1 MKVPEGFKKFYPVGF
16 LLLLL
21 LQTIYGLK
29 QAVFVFWIQLLK
41 SLHDMKLDHSKAE
54 SCLYFRW
61 TENGLTLW
69 ISWVDNCTSVGKK
82 ELVLNAKKGMTDW
95 LNCNEVGELTEF
107 VG

>member
-1 MKVPEGFKKFYPVGF
+1 MRISLALASLTVSAVLTEPVP
-16 LLLLL
+16 
-21 LQTIYGLK
+21 
-29 QAVFVFWIQLLK
+29 
-41 SLHDMKLDHSKAE
+41 LHDMKLDHSKAE